1 MSTYSKFYFRPAKGE
16 QITTCITP
24 DGDEYSA
31 IYGRVIDGKE
41 RAIEDALV
49 LLFRVNDGQAPD
61 LVARFSTDSDG
72 DFMFGPLESG
82 ALYLIKVYKD
92 KLNIRELEIQLD

>member
-16 QITTCITP
+16 QITTTITP
-24 DGDEYSA
+24 EGDVYSA
-31 IYGRVIDGKE
+31 IFGRVIDAKQ
-41 RAIEDALV
+41 RPIEDALV
-49 LLFRVNDGQAPD
+49 LLFRVNDGQGPD
-61 LVARFSTDSDG
+61 LVSRFRSDGDG

-92 KLNIRELEIQLD
+92 RLNVRELEVQMD